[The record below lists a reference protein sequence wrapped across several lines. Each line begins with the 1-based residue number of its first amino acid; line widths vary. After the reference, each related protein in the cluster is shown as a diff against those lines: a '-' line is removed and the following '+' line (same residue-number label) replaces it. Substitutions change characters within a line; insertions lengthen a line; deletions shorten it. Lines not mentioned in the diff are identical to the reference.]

1 MCTFNETPAF
11 PSTERLLRGR
21 VAVTACPGQDECG
34 LCAAACGFG
43 ALKKPGRMPAVDFAA
58 CIGCAA
64 CVKVCP
70 RCNMRLIDGS
80 RDEAQIT
87 VKCRLA
93 DLPEMDEVV
102 SIFDENGNEIGR
114 GIAIQAYP
122 LPDGRFG
129 IARFR
134 TDKALLERAA
144 SAKKQTA
151 AE

>member
-1 MCTFNETPAF
+1 
-11 PSTERLLRGR
+11 
-21 VAVTACPGQDECG
+21 
-34 LCAAACGFG
+34 
-43 ALKKPGRMPAVDFAA
+43 
-58 CIGCAA
+58 
-64 CVKVCP
+64 
-70 RCNMRLIDGS
+70 
-80 RDEAQIT
+80 
-87 VKCRLA
+87 
-93 DLPEMDEVV
+93 MDEVV